1 MRRLVVHEAKI
12 RCSQGTIPSLLVV
25 PSDSPATADNKP
37 VARVADRVSKK
48 NIITFGMCRS
58 LQNPQVASATS
69 AALGVLTPQPC
80 IPATN
85 QDWSPGAAFAVAHEV
100 NVLSSDSTCRCDWG
114 GTIDI
119 LDPAC
124 DTEIAQG

>member
-12 RCSQGTIPSLLVV
+12 RCTQGALPSLLVV
-25 PSDSPATADNKP
+25 PDNSPIMADGKPGATVDDYKP
-37 VARVADRVSKK
+37 MQ
-48 NIITFGMCRS
+48 NIITFGMCKS
-58 LQNPQVASATS
+58 LSNPQVSAATS

-85 QDWSPGAAFAVAHEV
+85 QQWKPGAPFAVAQEV
-100 NVLSSDSTCRCDWG
+100 NVLSSDSTCDCQWG

-124 DTEIAQG
+124 EVEIAE